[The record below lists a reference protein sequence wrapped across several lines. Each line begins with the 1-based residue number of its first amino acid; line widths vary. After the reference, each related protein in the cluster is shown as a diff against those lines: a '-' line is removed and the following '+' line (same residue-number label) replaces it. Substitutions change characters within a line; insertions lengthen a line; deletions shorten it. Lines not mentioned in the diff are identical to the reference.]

1 MSYGGKEK
9 RIVFYETDN
18 HHAELKIKLH
28 YDGIGQGEFFRGV
41 IEAYLSD
48 EENISNFVS
57 SYKEKNNKQSKRQRK
72 IINKESQSA
81 KELKNTFALGE
92 NDIESIF
99 DLLEEEQEI

>member
-1 MSYGGKEK
+1 MGGKEK

-28 YDGIGQGEFFRGV
+28 YDGIGQGEFFRSL

-48 EENISNFVS
+48 EENITNFIS

-72 IINKESQSA
+72 IINKESKSA
-81 KELKNTFALGE
+81 NKVKNTFALDQG
-92 NDIESIF
+92 DIESIF
-99 DLLEEEQEI
+99 DLLEEEKEV